1 MGDSVSWKRPRLC
14 RRPVATATRTRRP
27 SLTVR
32 NSAPSLE
39 EGKVS
44 RTRAGGSG
52 TRPRGVKNRA
62 SDQRLRRRRSPSRAP
77 PFPSCAGAQS
87 RATNLRSGR
96 AHRSP
101 RWLLLSRA
109 TFLGHPRD
117 RPFFSFTLPAP
128 RARSP
133 EPGPGPFPV
142 SLPLTHLVFVLPPF
156 SVPQAGRSRRTD
168 GKSRSCL
175 G

>member
-1 MGDSVSWKRPRLC
+1 MCWRLWNPSS
-14 RRPVATATRTRRP
+14 RR
-27 SLTVR
+27 
-32 NSAPSLE
+32 
-39 EGKVS
+39 
-44 RTRAGGSG
+44 
-52 TRPRGVKNRA
+52 NRA

-77 PFPSCAGAQS
+77 PLPSCAGVQS

-117 RPFFSFTLPAP
+117 RPFFSSTLPTR
-128 RARSP
+128 RARNP
-133 EPGPGPFPV
+133 EPGPRPFPV

-175 G
+175 GEWVFPKRWRKEPKLCQWGGVSQRNLRKEPKLGI